1 MSSSFEPLEPNI
13 THTGS
18 RCVPS
23 SRLAHQLDPELWFA
37 LRVRGRFEKT
47 VVMLL
52 EQKGIESFLPLYKVR
67 RRWSDRYKEL
77 DLPLFPGYVF
87 CRFRLMSRLPIMKT
101 NGVLHIVGIGR
112 NPVPVEESE
121 ISAIQ
126 QLINAGV
133 PAQPWP
139 FLRIGQDVCI
149 ERGPLVGLKG
159 KIVSLGPRHRLVVS
173 VSLLQRSVAAEI
185 ESDWVSPLKA
195 AVPPRHRTA
204 RSGPHQH
211 GNLAE
216 GITVRLSRS

>member
-1 MSSSFEPLEPNI
+1 MSSSFEPVKPNS
-13 THTGS
+13 TPTGS
-18 RCVPS
+18 HCMPGS
-23 SRLAHQLDPELWFA
+23 CLSHQVDPALWFA

-47 VVMLL
+47 VVTLL
-52 EQKGIESFLPLYKVR
+52 EQKGYESFLPLYKSR
-67 RRWSDRYKEL
+67 HRWSDRYKEL

-87 CRFRLMSRLPIMKT
+87 CRFRLMSRLPIVKT

-126 QLINAGV
+126 QLIKAGV
-133 PAQPWP
+133 PAQPWS
-139 FLRIGQDVCI
+139 FLRIGQDICI

-185 ESDWVSPLKA
+185 DSAWVSPLKA
-195 AVPPRHRTA
+195 TVPGSHITV
-204 RSGPHQH
+204 RSASHQQ

-216 GITVRLSRS
+216 GITVRLS